1 MAIQKIVSS
10 SFHHKNHFKIQKK
23 SKKTLYVTLF
33 LTLFFALM
41 ELFGGLFSNSLS
53 LVGDS
58 FHMFSDVLALGA
70 SMVAIYFETK
80 KPTEKFTYGFL
91 RLEVIVAFL
100 NGIVLIFIAT
110 GMIYESV
117 IRFFHPREIDFGSMF
132 FIALIGLI
140 FNIVITWILFSSTK
154 KENNINIKSAMLHF
168 LGDLLNS
175 VGVIISSII
184 IYFTDF
190 VYIDIIMSIIIS
202 VIVFIGGYRIA
213 KEAFF
218 ILMEAVPSEV
228 SLEILKNEIL
238 SIDGIEN
245 IHELHV
251 WKNDNEEISLT
262 AHILLNNYERYN
274 NYRIVN
280 EIKEKL
286 SAHNILHMTIQIENT
301 GINIHHSE

>member
-1 MAIQKIVSS
+1 MTVQEMVGS
-10 SFHHKNHFKIQKK
+10 SFHHRNHFKIQKK

-70 SMVAIYFETK
+70 SMVAIYFEAK

-91 RLEVIVAFL
+91 RLEVVVAFL
-100 NGIVLIFIAT
+100 NGIVLMLIAV

-117 IRFFHPREIDFGSMF
+117 IRFFNPREIDFGSMF
-132 FIALIGLI
+132 FIALTGLI

-190 VYIDIIMSIIIS
+190 VYIDIIMSVVIS
-202 VIVFIGGYRIA
+202 VIIFTGGYRIS

-228 SLEILKNEIL
+228 DLNTLRNEL
-238 SIDGIEN
+238 LNIDGIKN

-251 WKNDNEEISLT
+251 WKNDNEEISFT
-262 AHILLNNYERYN
+262 AHILLDNYEKHN
-274 NYRIVN
+274 NYRIIN

-286 SAHNILHMTIQIENT
+286 AVYDIFHMTVQIENT
-301 GINIHHSE
+301 GINVH

>member
-1 MAIQKIVSS
+1 MTVQEMVGI
-10 SFHHKNHFKIQKK
+10 SFHHRNHFKIQKK

-70 SMVAIYFETK
+70 SMVAIYFEAK

-91 RLEVIVAFL
+91 RLEVVVAFL
-100 NGIVLIFIAT
+100 NGIVLMLIAV

-117 IRFFHPREIDFGSMF
+117 IRFFNPREIDFGSMF

-175 VGVIISSII
+175 VGVIISSIV
-184 IYFTDF
+184 IYFTNF
-190 VYIDIIMSIIIS
+190 VYIDIIMSVVIS
-202 VIVFIGGYRIA
+202 VIIFIGGYKIS

-218 ILMEAVPSEV
+218 ILMEAVPSEIY
-228 SLEILKNEIL
+228 LNTLRNEL
-238 SIDGIEN
+238 LNIDGIKN

-251 WKNDNEEISLT
+251 WKNDNEEISFT
-262 AHILLNNYERYN
+262 AHILLDNYEKHN
-274 NYRIVN
+274 NYRIIN

-286 SAHNILHMTIQIENT
+286 TVYDIFHMTVQIENT
-301 GINIHHSE
+301 GINVH

>member
-1 MAIQKIVSS
+1 MTVQEMVGS
-10 SFHHKNHFKIQKK
+10 SFHHRNHFKIQKK

-70 SMVAIYFETK
+70 SMVAIYFEAK

-91 RLEVIVAFL
+91 RLEVVVAFL
-100 NGIVLIFIAT
+100 NGIVLMLIAA

-117 IRFFHPREIDFGSMF
+117 IRFFNPKEIDFGSMF
-132 FIALIGLI
+132 FIALTGLI

-175 VGVIISSII
+175 VGVVISSII
-184 IYFTDF
+184 IYFTNF
-190 VYIDIIMSIIIS
+190 VYIDVIMSVVIS
-202 VIVFIGGYRIA
+202 VIIFTGGYKIS

-218 ILMEAVPSEV
+218 ILMEAVPSEINL
-228 SLEILKNEIL
+228 SALRNEL
-238 SIDGIEN
+238 LNIDGIKN

-251 WKNDNEEISLT
+251 WKNDNEEISFT
-262 AHILLNNYERYN
+262 AHILLDNYEKHN
-274 NYRIVN
+274 NYRIIN

-286 SAHNILHMTIQIENT
+286 AVYGIFHMTVQIENT
-301 GINIHHSE
+301 GINVH

>member
-1 MAIQKIVSS
+1 M
-10 SFHHKNHFKIQKK
+10 
-23 SKKTLYVTLF
+23 
-33 LTLFFALM
+33 
-41 ELFGGLFSNSLS
+41 FSNSLS

-70 SMVAIYFETK
+70 SMVAIYFEAK

-91 RLEVIVAFL
+91 RLEVVVAFL
-100 NGIVLIFIAT
+100 NGIVLMLISV

-117 IRFFHPREIDFGSMF
+117 IRFFNPREIDFGSMF

-175 VGVIISSII
+175 VGVVISSII
-184 IYFTDF
+184 IYFTNF
-190 VYIDIIMSIIIS
+190 IYIDIIMSVVIS
-202 VIVFIGGYRIA
+202 VIIFTGGYKIS

-218 ILMEAVPSEV
+218 ILMEAVPSGINL
-228 SLEILKNEIL
+228 SALRNEL
-238 SIDGIEN
+238 LNIDGIKN

-251 WKNDNEEISLT
+251 WKNDNEEISFT
-262 AHILLNNYERYN
+262 AHILLDNYEKHN
-274 NYRIVN
+274 NYRIIN

-286 SAHNILHMTIQIENT
+286 ALYDIFHMTVQIENT
-301 GINIHHSE
+301 GINVH

>member
-1 MAIQKIVSS
+1 MTVQEMVNG
-10 SFHHKNHFKIQKK
+10 SFHHRNHFKIQKK

-70 SMVAIYFETK
+70 SMVAIYFEAK

-91 RLEVIVAFL
+91 RLEVVVAFL
-100 NGIVLIFIAT
+100 NGIVLMLISV

-117 IRFFHPREIDFGSMF
+117 IRFFNPREIDFGSMF

-184 IYFTDF
+184 IYFTNF
-190 VYIDIIMSIIIS
+190 VYIDIIMSVVIS
-202 VIVFIGGYRIA
+202 VIIFIGGYKIS

-218 ILMEAVPSEV
+218 ILMEAVPSEIY
-228 SLEILKNEIL
+228 LNTLRNEL
-238 SIDGIEN
+238 LNIDGIKN

-251 WKNDNEEISLT
+251 WKNDNEEISFT
-262 AHILLNNYERYN
+262 AHILLDNYEKHN
-274 NYRIVN
+274 NYRIIN

-286 SAHNILHMTIQIENT
+286 TVYDIFHMTVQIENT
-301 GINIHHSE
+301 GINIH

>member
-1 MAIQKIVSS
+1 MTVQEMVGG
-10 SFHHKNHFKIQKK
+10 SFHHRNHFKIQKK

-70 SMVAIYFETK
+70 SMVAIYFEAK

-91 RLEVIVAFL
+91 RLEVVVAFL
-100 NGIVLIFIAT
+100 NGIVLMLIAA

-117 IRFFHPREIDFGSMF
+117 IRFFNPKEIDFGSMF
-132 FIALIGLI
+132 FIALTGLI

-175 VGVIISSII
+175 VGVVISSII
-184 IYFTDF
+184 IYFTNF
-190 VYIDIIMSIIIS
+190 VYIDIIMSVVIS
-202 VIVFIGGYRIA
+202 VIIFTGGYRIS

-218 ILMEAVPSEV
+218 ILMEAVPSEINL
-228 SLEILKNEIL
+228 SALRNEL
-238 SIDGIEN
+238 LNIDGIKN

-251 WKNDNEEISLT
+251 WKNDNEEISFT
-262 AHILLNNYERYN
+262 AHILLDNYEKHN
-274 NYRIVN
+274 NYRIIN

-286 SAHNILHMTIQIENT
+286 AVYDIFHMTVQIENT
-301 GINIHHSE
+301 GINVH

>member
-1 MAIQKIVSS
+1 MTVQEMVGS
-10 SFHHKNHFKIQKK
+10 SFHHRNHFKIQKK

-70 SMVAIYFETK
+70 SMVAIYFEAK

-91 RLEVIVAFL
+91 RLEVVVAFL
-100 NGIVLIFIAT
+100 NGIVLMLISV

-117 IRFFHPREIDFGSMF
+117 IRFFNPREIDFGSMF
-132 FIALIGLI
+132 FIALTGLI

-184 IYFTDF
+184 IYFTNF
-190 VYIDIIMSIIIS
+190 VYIDIIMSVVIS
-202 VIVFIGGYRIA
+202 VIIFIGGYKIS

-218 ILMEAVPSEV
+218 ILMEAVPSEINL
-228 SLEILKNEIL
+228 SALRNEL
-238 SIDGIEN
+238 LNIDGIKN

-251 WKNDNEEISLT
+251 WKNDNEEISFT
-262 AHILLNNYERYN
+262 AHILLDNYEKHN
-274 NYRIVN
+274 NYRIIN

-286 SAHNILHMTIQIENT
+286 ALYDIFHMTVQIENT
-301 GINIHHSE
+301 GINVH

>member
-1 MAIQKIVSS
+1 MTVQEMVSG
-10 SFHHKNHFKIQKK
+10 SFHHRNHFKIQKK

-70 SMVAIYFETK
+70 SMVAIYFEAK

-91 RLEVIVAFL
+91 RLEVVVAFL
-100 NGIVLIFIAT
+100 NGIILMLISV

-117 IRFFHPREIDFGSMF
+117 IRFFNPKEIDFGSMF
-132 FIALIGLI
+132 FISLVGLI

-184 IYFTDF
+184 IYFTNF
-190 VYIDIIMSIIIS
+190 VYIDIIMSVVIS
-202 VIVFIGGYRIA
+202 VIIFIGGYKIS

-228 SLEILKNEIL
+228 DLNMLRNEL
-238 SIDGIEN
+238 LNIDGIKN
-245 IHELHV
+245 IHEFHI
-251 WKNDNEEISLT
+251 WKNDNEEISFT
-262 AHILLNNYERYN
+262 AHILLDNYEKHN
-274 NYRIVN
+274 NYRIIN

-286 SAHNILHMTIQIENT
+286 TVYDIFHMTVQIENT
-301 GINIHHSE
+301 GINVH

>member
-1 MAIQKIVSS
+1 MTVQEMVGN
-10 SFHHKNHFKIQKK
+10 SFHHRNHFKIQKK

-70 SMVAIYFETK
+70 SMVAIYFEAK

-91 RLEVIVAFL
+91 RLEVVVAFL
-100 NGIVLIFIAT
+100 NGIVLMLISV

-117 IRFFHPREIDFGSMF
+117 IRFFNPREIDFGSMF

-184 IYFTDF
+184 IYFTNF
-190 VYIDIIMSIIIS
+190 VYIDIIMSVVIS
-202 VIVFIGGYRIA
+202 VIIFIGGYKIS

-218 ILMEAVPSEV
+218 ILMEAVPSEID
-228 SLEILKNEIL
+228 LNTLRNEL
-238 SIDGIEN
+238 LNIDGIKN

-251 WKNDNEEISLT
+251 WKNDNEEISFT
-262 AHILLNNYERYN
+262 AHILLDNYEKHN
-274 NYRIVN
+274 NYRIIN
-280 EIKEKL
+280 EIKQKL
-286 SAHNILHMTIQIENT
+286 ALYDTFHMTVQIENT
-301 GINIHHSE
+301 GINVH

>member
-1 MAIQKIVSS
+1 MTVQEMVGS
-10 SFHHKNHFKIQKK
+10 SFHHRNHFKIQKK

-70 SMVAIYFETK
+70 SMVAIYFEAK

-91 RLEVIVAFL
+91 RLEVVVAFL
-100 NGIVLIFIAT
+100 NGIVLMLISV

-117 IRFFHPREIDFGSMF
+117 IRFFNPKEIDFGSMF
-132 FIALIGLI
+132 FISLVGLI

-184 IYFTDF
+184 IYFTNF
-190 VYIDIIMSIIIS
+190 VYIDIIMSVVIS
-202 VIVFIGGYRIA
+202 VIIFIGGYKIS

-228 SLEILKNEIL
+228 DLNTLRKELLN
-238 SIDGIEN
+238 IDGIKN

-251 WKNDNEEISLT
+251 WKNDNEEISFT
-262 AHILLNNYERYN
+262 AHILLDNYEKHN
-274 NYRIVN
+274 NYRIIN

-286 SAHNILHMTIQIENT
+286 TVYDIFHMTVQIENT
-301 GINIHHSE
+301 GINVH

>member
-1 MAIQKIVSS
+1 MTAQKMVSG
-10 SFHHKNHFKIQKK
+10 SFHHRNHFKIQKK

-70 SMVAIYFETK
+70 SMVAIYFEAK

-91 RLEVIVAFL
+91 RLEVVVAFL
-100 NGIVLIFIAT
+100 NGIVLMLISV

-117 IRFFHPREIDFGSMF
+117 IRFFNPKEIDFGSMF
-132 FIALIGLI
+132 FISLVGLI

-184 IYFTDF
+184 IYFTNF
-190 VYIDIIMSIIIS
+190 VYIDIIMSVVIS
-202 VIVFIGGYRIA
+202 VIIFTGGYKIS

-228 SLEILKNEIL
+228 DLNTLRKELLN
-238 SIDGIEN
+238 IDGIKN

-251 WKNDNEEISLT
+251 WKNDNEEISFT
-262 AHILLNNYERYN
+262 AHILLDNYEKHN
-274 NYRIVN
+274 NYRIIN

-286 SAHNILHMTIQIENT
+286 AVYDIFHMTVQIENT
-301 GINIHHSE
+301 GINVH

>member
-1 MAIQKIVSS
+1 MTVQEMVGS
-10 SFHHKNHFKIQKK
+10 SFHHRNHFKIQKK

-70 SMVAIYFETK
+70 SMVAIYFEAK

-91 RLEVIVAFL
+91 RLEVVVAFL
-100 NGIVLIFIAT
+100 NGIVLMLVAA

-117 IRFFHPREIDFGSMF
+117 IRFFNPKEIDFGSMF
-132 FIALIGLI
+132 FIALVGLI

-175 VGVIISSII
+175 VGVVISSII
-184 IYFTDF
+184 ICFTNF
-190 VYIDIIMSIIIS
+190 IYIDIIMSVVIS
-202 VIVFIGGYRIA
+202 VIIFTGGYKIS

-218 ILMEAVPSEV
+218 ILMEAVPSEINL
-228 SLEILKNEIL
+228 SALRNEL
-238 SIDGIEN
+238 LNIDGIKN

-251 WKNDNEEISLT
+251 WKNDNEEISFT
-262 AHILLNNYERYN
+262 AHILLDNYEKHN
-274 NYRIVN
+274 NYRIIN

-286 SAHNILHMTIQIENT
+286 AVYDIFHMTVQIENT
-301 GINIHHSE
+301 GINIH

>member
-1 MAIQKIVSS
+1 MTVQEMVGG
-10 SFHHKNHFKIQKK
+10 SFHHRNHFKIQKK

-70 SMVAIYFETK
+70 SMVAIYFEAK

-91 RLEVIVAFL
+91 RLEVVVAFL
-100 NGIVLIFIAT
+100 NGIVLMLISV

-117 IRFFHPREIDFGSMF
+117 IRFFNPREIDFGSMF

-140 FNIVITWILFSSTK
+140 FNIVITCILFSSTK

-184 IYFTDF
+184 IYFTNF
-190 VYIDIIMSIIIS
+190 VYIDIIMSVVIS
-202 VIVFIGGYRIA
+202 VIIFTGGYKIS

-228 SLEILKNEIL
+228 DLNMLRNEL
-238 SIDGIEN
+238 LNIDGIKN

-251 WKNDNEEISLT
+251 WKNDNEEISFT
-262 AHILLNNYERYN
+262 AHILLDNYEKHN
-274 NYRIVN
+274 NYRIIN
-280 EIKEKL
+280 EIKKKL
-286 SAHNILHMTIQIENT
+286 TVYDIFHMTVQIENT
-301 GINIHHSE
+301 GINVH

>member
-1 MAIQKIVSS
+1 MTVQEMVGS
-10 SFHHKNHFKIQKK
+10 SFHHRNHFKIQKK

-70 SMVAIYFETK
+70 SMVAIYFEAK

-91 RLEVIVAFL
+91 RLEVVVAFL
-100 NGIVLIFIAT
+100 NGIVLMLIAV

-117 IRFFHPREIDFGSMF
+117 IRFFNPREIDFGSMF
-132 FIALIGLI
+132 FIALVGLI

-184 IYFTDF
+184 IYFTNF
-190 VYIDIIMSIIIS
+190 IYIDIIMSVVIS
-202 VIVFIGGYRIA
+202 VIIFTGGYKIS

-228 SLEILKNEIL
+228 DLNMLRNEL
-238 SIDGIEN
+238 LNIDGIKN

-251 WKNDNEEISLT
+251 WKNDNEEISFT
-262 AHILLNNYERYN
+262 AHILLDNYEKHN
-274 NYRIVN
+274 NYRIIN

-286 SAHNILHMTIQIENT
+286 TVYDIFHMTVQIENT
-301 GINIHHSE
+301 GINVH

>member
-1 MAIQKIVSS
+1 MTVQEMVGS
-10 SFHHKNHFKIQKK
+10 SFHHRNHFKIQKK

-70 SMVAIYFETK
+70 SMVAIYFEAK

-91 RLEVIVAFL
+91 RLEVVVAFL
-100 NGIVLIFIAT
+100 NGIVLMLISV

-117 IRFFHPREIDFGSMF
+117 IRFFNPREIDFGSMF

-184 IYFTDF
+184 IYFTNF
-190 VYIDIIMSIIIS
+190 VYIDIIMSVVIS
-202 VIVFIGGYRIA
+202 VIIFIGGYKIS

-228 SLEILKNEIL
+228 DLNTLRNEL
-238 SIDGIEN
+238 LNIDGIKN

-251 WKNDNEEISLT
+251 WKNDNEEISFT
-262 AHILLNNYERYN
+262 AHILLDNYEKHN
-274 NYRIVN
+274 NYRIIN
-280 EIKEKL
+280 EIKQKL
-286 SAHNILHMTIQIENT
+286 ALYDTFHMTVQIENT
-301 GINIHHSE
+301 GINVH

>member
-1 MAIQKIVSS
+1 MTVQEMVSG
-10 SFHHKNHFKIQKK
+10 SFHHRNHFKIQKK

-70 SMVAIYFETK
+70 SMVAIYFEAK

-91 RLEVIVAFL
+91 RLEVVVAFL
-100 NGIVLIFIAT
+100 NGIVLMLISV

-117 IRFFHPREIDFGSMF
+117 IRFFNPREIDFGSMF

-184 IYFTDF
+184 IYFTNF
-190 VYIDIIMSIIIS
+190 VYIDIIMSVVIS
-202 VIVFIGGYRIA
+202 VIIFIGGYKIS

-228 SLEILKNEIL
+228 DLNMLRNEL
-238 SIDGIEN
+238 LNIDGIKN
-245 IHELHV
+245 IHEFHI
-251 WKNDNEEISLT
+251 WKNDNEEISFT
-262 AHILLNNYERYN
+262 AHILLDNYEKHN
-274 NYRIVN
+274 NYRIIN

-286 SAHNILHMTIQIENT
+286 AVYDIFHMTVQIENT
-301 GINIHHSE
+301 GINVH

>member
-1 MAIQKIVSS
+1 MTVQEMVSG
-10 SFHHKNHFKIQKK
+10 SFHHRNHFKIQKK

-70 SMVAIYFETK
+70 SMVAIYFEAK

-91 RLEVIVAFL
+91 RLEVVVAFL
-100 NGIVLIFIAT
+100 NGIVLMLIAV

-117 IRFFHPREIDFGSMF
+117 IRFFNPREIDFGSMF

-190 VYIDIIMSIIIS
+190 VYVDIIMSVVIS
-202 VIVFIGGYRIA
+202 VIIFTGGYKIS

-218 ILMEAVPSEV
+218 ILMEAVPSEID
-228 SLEILKNEIL
+228 LNTLRNEL
-238 SIDGIEN
+238 LNIDGIKN

-251 WKNDNEEISLT
+251 WKNDNEEISFT
-262 AHILLNNYERYN
+262 AHILLDNYEKHN
-274 NYRIVN
+274 NYRIIN
-280 EIKEKL
+280 EIKQKL
-286 SAHNILHMTIQIENT
+286 ALYDIFHMTVQIENT
-301 GINIHHSE
+301 GINIH

>member
-1 MAIQKIVSS
+1 MTVQEMVGS
-10 SFHHKNHFKIQKK
+10 SFHHRNHFKIQKK

-70 SMVAIYFETK
+70 SMVAIYFEAK

-91 RLEVIVAFL
+91 RLEVVVAFL
-100 NGIVLIFIAT
+100 NGIVLMLISV

-117 IRFFHPREIDFGSMF
+117 IRFFNPREIDFGSMF

-184 IYFTDF
+184 IYFTNF
-190 VYIDIIMSIIIS
+190 VYIDIIMSVVIS
-202 VIVFIGGYRIA
+202 VIIFIGGYKIS

-228 SLEILKNEIL
+228 DLNTLRKELLN
-238 SIDGIEN
+238 IDGIKN

-251 WKNDNEEISLT
+251 WKNDNEEISFT
-262 AHILLNNYERYN
+262 AHILLDNYEKHN
-274 NYRIVN
+274 NYRIIN

-286 SAHNILHMTIQIENT
+286 TVYDIFHMTVQIENT
-301 GINIHHSE
+301 GINVH

>member
-1 MAIQKIVSS
+1 MTVQEMVGS
-10 SFHHKNHFKIQKK
+10 SFHHRNHFKIQKK

-70 SMVAIYFETK
+70 SMVAIYFEAK

-91 RLEVIVAFL
+91 RLEVVVAFL
-100 NGIVLIFIAT
+100 NGIVLMLIAA

-117 IRFFHPREIDFGSMF
+117 IRFFNPKEIDFGSMF
-132 FIALIGLI
+132 FISLVGLI

-184 IYFTDF
+184 IYFTNF
-190 VYIDIIMSIIIS
+190 VYIDIIMSVVIS
-202 VIVFIGGYRIA
+202 VIIFTGGYKIS

-228 SLEILKNEIL
+228 DLNTLRKELLN
-238 SIDGIEN
+238 IDGIKN

-251 WKNDNEEISLT
+251 WKNDNEEISFT
-262 AHILLNNYERYN
+262 AHILLDNYEKHN
-274 NYRIVN
+274 NYRIIN

-286 SAHNILHMTIQIENT
+286 TVYDIFHMTVQIENT
-301 GINIHHSE
+301 GINVH

>member
-1 MAIQKIVSS
+1 MTVQEMVGS
-10 SFHHKNHFKIQKK
+10 SFHHRNHFKIQKK

-70 SMVAIYFETK
+70 SMVAIYFEAK

-91 RLEVIVAFL
+91 RLEVVVAFL
-100 NGIVLIFIAT
+100 NGIVLMLVSV

-117 IRFFHPREIDFGSMF
+117 IRFFNPKEIDFGSMF
-132 FIALIGLI
+132 FISLVGLI

-184 IYFTDF
+184 IYFTNF
-190 VYIDIIMSIIIS
+190 VYIDIIMSVVIS
-202 VIVFIGGYRIA
+202 VIIFIGGYKIS

-218 ILMEAVPSEV
+218 ILMEAVPSGINL
-228 SLEILKNEIL
+228 SALRNEL
-238 SIDGIEN
+238 LNIDGIKN

-251 WKNDNEEISLT
+251 WKNDNEEISFT
-262 AHILLNNYERYN
+262 AHILLDNYEKHN
-274 NYRIVN
+274 NYRIIN

-286 SAHNILHMTIQIENT
+286 TVYDIFHMTVQIENT
-301 GINIHHSE
+301 GINVH

>member
-1 MAIQKIVSS
+1 MTVQEMVGS
-10 SFHHKNHFKIQKK
+10 SFHHRNHFKIQKK

-70 SMVAIYFETK
+70 SMVAIYFEAK

-91 RLEVIVAFL
+91 RLEVVVAFL
-100 NGIVLIFIAT
+100 NGIVLMLISV

-117 IRFFHPREIDFGSMF
+117 IRFFNPKEIDFGSMF
-132 FIALIGLI
+132 FISLVSLI

-184 IYFTDF
+184 IYFTNF
-190 VYIDIIMSIIIS
+190 VYIDIIMSVVIS
-202 VIVFIGGYRIA
+202 VIIFTGGYKIS

-228 SLEILKNEIL
+228 DLNTLRKELLN
-238 SIDGIEN
+238 IDGIKN

-251 WKNDNEEISLT
+251 WKNDNEEISFT
-262 AHILLNNYERYN
+262 AHILLDNYEKHN
-274 NYRIVN
+274 NYRIIN

-286 SAHNILHMTIQIENT
+286 TVYDIFHMTVQIENT
-301 GINIHHSE
+301 GINVH

>member
-1 MAIQKIVSS
+1 MTVQEMVGS
-10 SFHHKNHFKIQKK
+10 SFHHRNHFKIQKK

-70 SMVAIYFETK
+70 SMVAIYFEAK

-91 RLEVIVAFL
+91 RLEVVVAFL
-100 NGIVLIFIAT
+100 NGIVLMLIAV

-117 IRFFHPREIDFGSMF
+117 IRFFNPREIDFGSMF

-184 IYFTDF
+184 IYFTNF
-190 VYIDIIMSIIIS
+190 VYIDIIMSVLIS
-202 VIVFIGGYRIA
+202 VIIFTGGYKIS

-228 SLEILKNEIL
+228 DLNTLRKELLN
-238 SIDGIEN
+238 IDGIKN

-251 WKNDNEEISLT
+251 WKNDNEEISFT
-262 AHILLNNYERYN
+262 AHILLDNYEKHN
-274 NYRIVN
+274 NYRIIN

-286 SAHNILHMTIQIENT
+286 TVYDIFHMTVQIENT
-301 GINIHHSE
+301 GINVH

>member
-1 MAIQKIVSS
+1 MTVQEMVGS
-10 SFHHKNHFKIQKK
+10 SFHHRNHFKIQKK

-70 SMVAIYFETK
+70 SMVAIYFEAK

-91 RLEVIVAFL
+91 RLEVVVAFL
-100 NGIVLIFIAT
+100 NGIVLMLIAA

-117 IRFFHPREIDFGSMF
+117 IRFFNPREIDFGSMF

-190 VYIDIIMSIIIS
+190 VYIDIIMSVVIS
-202 VIVFIGGYRIA
+202 VIIFTGGYKIS

-228 SLEILKNEIL
+228 DLNTLRNEL
-238 SIDGIEN
+238 LNIDGIKN

-251 WKNDNEEISLT
+251 WKNDNEEISFT
-262 AHILLNNYERYN
+262 AHILLDNYEKHN
-274 NYRIVN
+274 NYRIIN
-280 EIKEKL
+280 EIKQKL
-286 SAHNILHMTIQIENT
+286 ALYDIFHMTVQIENT
-301 GINIHHSE
+301 GINVH

>member
-1 MAIQKIVSS
+1 MTVQEMVGS
-10 SFHHKNHFKIQKK
+10 SFHHRNHFKIQKK

-70 SMVAIYFETK
+70 SMVAIYFEAK
-80 KPTEKFTYGFL
+80 KPTKKFTYGFL
-91 RLEVIVAFL
+91 RLEVVVAFL
-100 NGIVLIFIAT
+100 NGIVLMLISV

-117 IRFFHPREIDFGSMF
+117 IRFFNPREIDFGSMF

-184 IYFTDF
+184 IYFTNF
-190 VYIDIIMSIIIS
+190 VYIDIIMSVVIS
-202 VIVFIGGYRIA
+202 VIIFIGGYKIS

-228 SLEILKNEIL
+228 DLNTLRNEL
-238 SIDGIEN
+238 LNIDGIKN

-251 WKNDNEEISLT
+251 WKNDNEEISFT
-262 AHILLNNYERYN
+262 AHILLDNYEKHN
-274 NYRIVN
+274 NYRIIN
-280 EIKEKL
+280 EIKQKL
-286 SAHNILHMTIQIENT
+286 ALYDTFHMTVQIENT
-301 GINIHHSE
+301 GINVH

>member
-1 MAIQKIVSS
+1 MTVQEMVSG
-10 SFHHKNHFKIQKK
+10 SFHHRNHFKIQKK

-70 SMVAIYFETK
+70 SMVAIYFEAK

-91 RLEVIVAFL
+91 RLEVVVAFL
-100 NGIVLIFIAT
+100 NGIVLMLISV

-117 IRFFHPREIDFGSMF
+117 IRFFNPKEIDFGSMF
-132 FIALIGLI
+132 FISLVGLI

-184 IYFTDF
+184 IYFTNF
-190 VYIDIIMSIIIS
+190 VYIDIIMSVVIS
-202 VIVFIGGYRIA
+202 VIIFTGGYKIS

-228 SLEILKNEIL
+228 DLNTLRKELLN
-238 SIDGIEN
+238 IDGIKN

-251 WKNDNEEISLT
+251 WKNDNEEISFT
-262 AHILLNNYERYN
+262 AHILLDNYEKHN
-274 NYRIVN
+274 NYRIIN

-286 SAHNILHMTIQIENT
+286 AVYDIFHMTVQIENT
-301 GINIHHSE
+301 GINVH

>member
-1 MAIQKIVSS
+1 MTVQEMVGS
-10 SFHHKNHFKIQKK
+10 SFHHRNHFKIQKK

-70 SMVAIYFETK
+70 SMVAIYFEAK

-91 RLEVIVAFL
+91 RLEVVVAFL
-100 NGIVLIFIAT
+100 NGIVLMLISV

-117 IRFFHPREIDFGSMF
+117 IRFFNPKEIDFGSMF
-132 FIALIGLI
+132 FISLVGLI

-184 IYFTDF
+184 IYFTNF
-190 VYIDIIMSIIIS
+190 VYIDIIMSVVIS
-202 VIVFIGGYRIA
+202 VIIFTGGYKIS

-228 SLEILKNEIL
+228 DLNTLRKELLN
-238 SIDGIEN
+238 IDGIKN

-251 WKNDNEEISLT
+251 WKNDNEEISFT
-262 AHILLNNYERYN
+262 AHILLDNYEKHN
-274 NYRIVN
+274 NYRIIN

-286 SAHNILHMTIQIENT
+286 TVYDIFHMTVQIENT
-301 GINIHHSE
+301 GINVH

>member
-1 MAIQKIVSS
+1 MTVQEMVNG
-10 SFHHKNHFKIQKK
+10 SFHHRNHFKIQKK

-70 SMVAIYFETK
+70 SMVAIYFEAK

-91 RLEVIVAFL
+91 RLEVVVAFL
-100 NGIVLIFIAT
+100 NGIILMLIAA

-117 IRFFHPREIDFGSMF
+117 IRFFNPREIDFGSMF

-184 IYFTDF
+184 IYFTNF
-190 VYIDIIMSIIIS
+190 VYIDIIMSVVIS
-202 VIVFIGGYRIA
+202 VIIFTGGYKIS

-218 ILMEAVPSEV
+218 ILMEAVPSEID
-228 SLEILKNEIL
+228 LNTLRNEL
-238 SIDGIEN
+238 LNIDGIKN

-251 WKNDNEEISLT
+251 WKNDNEEISFT
-262 AHILLNNYERYN
+262 AHILLDNYEKHN
-274 NYRIVN
+274 NYRIIN

-286 SAHNILHMTIQIENT
+286 AVYDIFHMTVQIENT
-301 GINIHHSE
+301 GINVH

>member
-1 MAIQKIVSS
+1 MTVQEMVGS
-10 SFHHKNHFKIQKK
+10 SFHHRNHFKIQKK

-70 SMVAIYFETK
+70 SMVAIYFEAK

-91 RLEVIVAFL
+91 RLEVVVAFL
-100 NGIVLIFIAT
+100 NGIVLMLIAV

-117 IRFFHPREIDFGSMF
+117 IRFFNPREIDFGSMF

-184 IYFTDF
+184 IYFTNF
-190 VYIDIIMSIIIS
+190 VYIDIIMSVVIS
-202 VIVFIGGYRIA
+202 VIIFTGGYKIS

-228 SLEILKNEIL
+228 DLNMLRNEL
-238 SIDGIEN
+238 LNIDGIKN

-251 WKNDNEEISLT
+251 WKNDNEEISFT
-262 AHILLNNYERYN
+262 AHILLDNYEKHN
-274 NYRIVN
+274 NYRIIN

-286 SAHNILHMTIQIENT
+286 AVYDIFHMTVQIENT
-301 GINIHHSE
+301 GINVH

>member
-1 MAIQKIVSS
+1 MTVQEMVGS
-10 SFHHKNHFKIQKK
+10 SFHHRNHFKIQKK

-70 SMVAIYFETK
+70 SMVAIYFEAK
-80 KPTEKFTYGFL
+80 KPTYGFL
-91 RLEVIVAFL
+91 RLEVVVAFL
-100 NGIVLIFIAT
+100 NGIVLMLISV

-117 IRFFHPREIDFGSMF
+117 IRFFNPKEIDFGSMF
-132 FIALIGLI
+132 FISLVGLI

-190 VYIDIIMSIIIS
+190 VYIDIIMSVVIS
-202 VIVFIGGYRIA
+202 VIIFTGGYKIS

-228 SLEILKNEIL
+228 DLNMLRNEL
-238 SIDGIEN
+238 LNIDGIKN

-251 WKNDNEEISLT
+251 WKNDNEEISFT
-262 AHILLNNYERYN
+262 AHILLDNYEKHN
-274 NYRIVN
+274 NYRIIN

-286 SAHNILHMTIQIENT
+286 AVYDIFHMTVQIENT
-301 GINIHHSE
+301 GINVH

>member
-1 MAIQKIVSS
+1 MTVQEMVSG
-10 SFHHKNHFKIQKK
+10 SFHHRNHFKIQKK

-70 SMVAIYFETK
+70 SMVAIYFEAK

-91 RLEVIVAFL
+91 RLEVVVAFL
-100 NGIVLIFIAT
+100 NGIVLMLISV

-117 IRFFHPREIDFGSMF
+117 IRFFNPREIDFGSMF

-184 IYFTDF
+184 IYFTNF
-190 VYIDIIMSIIIS
+190 VYIDIIMSVIISIII
-202 VIVFIGGYRIA
+202 FTGGYKIS

-228 SLEILKNEIL
+228 DLSALRNEL
-238 SIDGIEN
+238 LNIDGVKN

-251 WKNDNEEISLT
+251 WKNDNEEISFT
-262 AHILLNNYERYN
+262 AHILLDNYEKHN
-274 NYRIVN
+274 NYRIIN

-286 SAHNILHMTIQIENT
+286 AVYDIFHMTVQIENT
-301 GINIHHSE
+301 GINIH

>member
-1 MAIQKIVSS
+1 MTVQEMVSG
-10 SFHHKNHFKIQKK
+10 SFHHRNHFKIQKK

-70 SMVAIYFETK
+70 SMVAIYFEAK

-91 RLEVIVAFL
+91 RLEVVVAFL
-100 NGIVLIFIAT
+100 NGIVLMLIAV

-117 IRFFHPREIDFGSMF
+117 IRFFNPKEIDFGSMF
-132 FIALIGLI
+132 FIALAGLI

-184 IYFTDF
+184 IYFTNF
-190 VYIDIIMSIIIS
+190 VYIDIIMSVVIS
-202 VIVFIGGYRIA
+202 VIIFTGGYKIS

-228 SLEILKNEIL
+228 DLNMLRNEL
-238 SIDGIEN
+238 LNIDGIKN

-251 WKNDNEEISLT
+251 WKNDNEEISFT
-262 AHILLNNYERYN
+262 AHILLDNYEKHN
-274 NYRIVN
+274 NYRIIN

-286 SAHNILHMTIQIENT
+286 AVYDIFHMTVQIENT
-301 GINIHHSE
+301 GINVH

>member
-1 MAIQKIVSS
+1 MTVQEMVGS
-10 SFHHKNHFKIQKK
+10 SFHHRNHFKIQKK

-70 SMVAIYFETK
+70 SMVAIYFEAK

-91 RLEVIVAFL
+91 RLEVVVAFL
-100 NGIVLIFIAT
+100 NGIVLMLISV

-117 IRFFHPREIDFGSMF
+117 IRFFNPKEIDFGSMF
-132 FIALIGLI
+132 FISLVGLI

-190 VYIDIIMSIIIS
+190 VYIDIIMSVVIS
-202 VIVFIGGYRIA
+202 VIIFTGGYKIS

-218 ILMEAVPSEV
+218 ILMEAIPSEV
-228 SLEILKNEIL
+228 DLNTLRNEL
-238 SIDGIEN
+238 LNIDGIKN

-251 WKNDNEEISLT
+251 WKNDNEEISFT
-262 AHILLNNYERYN
+262 AHILLDNYEKHN
-274 NYRIVN
+274 NYRIIN

-286 SAHNILHMTIQIENT
+286 ALYDIFHMTVQIENT
-301 GINIHHSE
+301 GINIH

>member
-1 MAIQKIVSS
+1 MTVQEMVGS
-10 SFHHKNHFKIQKK
+10 SFHHRNHFKIQKK

-70 SMVAIYFETK
+70 SMVAIYFEAK

-91 RLEVIVAFL
+91 RLEVVVAFL
-100 NGIVLIFIAT
+100 NGIILMLIAA

-117 IRFFHPREIDFGSMF
+117 IRFFNPREIDFGSMF

-184 IYFTDF
+184 IYFTNF
-190 VYIDIIMSIIIS
+190 VYIDIIMSVLIS
-202 VIVFIGGYRIA
+202 VIIFTGGYKIS

-228 SLEILKNEIL
+228 DLNMLRNEL
-238 SIDGIEN
+238 LNIDGIKN

-251 WKNDNEEISLT
+251 WKNDNEEISFT
-262 AHILLNNYERYN
+262 AHILLDNYEKHN
-274 NYRIVN
+274 NYRIIN

-286 SAHNILHMTIQIENT
+286 AVYDIFHMTVQIENT
-301 GINIHHSE
+301 GINVH

>member
-1 MAIQKIVSS
+1 MTVQEMVGS
-10 SFHHKNHFKIQKK
+10 SFHHRNHFKIQKK

-70 SMVAIYFETK
+70 SMVAIYFEAK

-91 RLEVIVAFL
+91 RLEVVVAFL
-100 NGIVLIFIAT
+100 NGIVLMLISV

-117 IRFFHPREIDFGSMF
+117 IRFFNPREIDFGSMF

-184 IYFTDF
+184 IYFTNF
-190 VYIDIIMSIIIS
+190 VYIDIIMSVVIS
-202 VIVFIGGYRIA
+202 VIIFIGGYKIS

-228 SLEILKNEIL
+228 DLNTLRKELLN
-238 SIDGIEN
+238 IDGIKN

-251 WKNDNEEISLT
+251 WKNDNEEISFT
-262 AHILLNNYERYN
+262 AHILLDNYEKHN
-274 NYRIVN
+274 NYRIIN

-286 SAHNILHMTIQIENT
+286 VLYNIFHMTVQIENT
-301 GINIHHSE
+301 GINVH

>member
-1 MAIQKIVSS
+1 MTVQEMVGS
-10 SFHHKNHFKIQKK
+10 SFHHRNHFKIQKK

-70 SMVAIYFETK
+70 SMVAIYFEAK

-91 RLEVIVAFL
+91 RLEVVVAFL
-100 NGIVLIFIAT
+100 NGIVLMLISV

-117 IRFFHPREIDFGSMF
+117 IRFFNPREIDFGSMF

-184 IYFTDF
+184 IYFTNF
-190 VYIDIIMSIIIS
+190 VYIDIIMSVVIS
-202 VIVFIGGYRIA
+202 VIIFTGGYKIS

-218 ILMEAVPSEV
+218 ILMEAVPSEID
-228 SLEILKNEIL
+228 LNTLRNEL
-238 SIDGIEN
+238 LNIDGIKN

-251 WKNDNEEISLT
+251 WKNDNEEISFT
-262 AHILLNNYERYN
+262 AHILLDNYEKHN
-274 NYRIVN
+274 NYRIIN
-280 EIKEKL
+280 EIKQKL
-286 SAHNILHMTIQIENT
+286 ALYDIFHMTVQIENT
-301 GINIHHSE
+301 GINVH

>member
-1 MAIQKIVSS
+1 MTVQEMVGS
-10 SFHHKNHFKIQKK
+10 SFHHRNHFKIQKK

-70 SMVAIYFETK
+70 SMVAIYFEAK

-91 RLEVIVAFL
+91 RLEVVVAFL
-100 NGIVLIFIAT
+100 NGIVLMLISV

-117 IRFFHPREIDFGSMF
+117 IRFFNPREIDFGSMF

-190 VYIDIIMSIIIS
+190 VYIDIIMSVVIS
-202 VIVFIGGYRIA
+202 VIIFTGGYRIS

-228 SLEILKNEIL
+228 DLNMLRNEL
-238 SIDGIEN
+238 LNIDGIKN

-251 WKNDNEEISLT
+251 WKNDNEEISFT
-262 AHILLNNYERYN
+262 AHILLDNYEKHN
-274 NYRIVN
+274 NYRIIN
-280 EIKEKL
+280 EIKQKL
-286 SAHNILHMTIQIENT
+286 ALYDTFHMTVQIENT
-301 GINIHHSE
+301 GINVH

>member
-1 MAIQKIVSS
+1 MTVQEMEGS
-10 SFHHKNHFKIQKK
+10 SFHHRNHFKIQKK

-70 SMVAIYFETK
+70 SMVAIYFEAK

-91 RLEVIVAFL
+91 RLEVVVAFL
-100 NGIVLIFIAT
+100 NGIVLMLIAA

-117 IRFFHPREIDFGSMF
+117 IRFFNPREIDFGSMF

-184 IYFTDF
+184 IYFTNF
-190 VYIDIIMSIIIS
+190 VYIDIIMSVVIS
-202 VIVFIGGYRIA
+202 VIIFTGGYKIS

-218 ILMEAVPSEV
+218 ILMEAVPSEID
-228 SLEILKNEIL
+228 LNTLRKELLN
-238 SIDGIEN
+238 IDGIKN
-245 IHELHV
+245 IHEFHI
-251 WKNDNEEISLT
+251 WKNDNEEISFT
-262 AHILLNNYERYN
+262 AHILLDNYEKHN
-274 NYRIVN
+274 NYRIIN
-280 EIKEKL
+280 EIKQKL
-286 SAHNILHMTIQIENT
+286 ALYDIFHMTVQIENT
-301 GINIHHSE
+301 GINVH

>member
-1 MAIQKIVSS
+1 MTVQEMVGS
-10 SFHHKNHFKIQKK
+10 SFHHRNHFKIQKK

-70 SMVAIYFETK
+70 SMVAIYFEAK

-91 RLEVIVAFL
+91 RLEVVVAFL
-100 NGIVLIFIAT
+100 NGIVLMLIAA

-117 IRFFHPREIDFGSMF
+117 IRFFNPREIDFGSMF

-184 IYFTDF
+184 IYFTNF
-190 VYIDIIMSIIIS
+190 VYIDIIMSVVIS
-202 VIVFIGGYRIA
+202 VIIFTGGYKIS

-228 SLEILKNEIL
+228 DLNMLRNEL
-238 SIDGIEN
+238 LNIDGIKN
-245 IHELHV
+245 IHEFHI
-251 WKNDNEEISLT
+251 WKNDNEEISFT
-262 AHILLNNYERYN
+262 AHILLDNYEKHN
-274 NYRIVN
+274 NYRIIN
-280 EIKEKL
+280 EIKQKL
-286 SAHNILHMTIQIENT
+286 ALYDIFHMTVQIENT
-301 GINIHHSE
+301 GINVH